1 MPSQPAST
9 SHVSPCVAAIDIGS
23 NTIKL
28 LVARNGLAG
37 VETVHHA
44 VQECRIA
51 TGISDAHPRLSEDAM
66 RHGIDAVLALLNQ
79 ARENEAQRIHI
90 AATSAVRDAQNGPE
104 FASRIES
111 ESGVPVHILSGEE
124 EAQTIALALAHDP
137 GLKAMQRFT
146 HLDLGGGSLEYND
159 IESGNLRQSV
169 SLPLGAVRLTEQWVT
184 DPKGAFTA
192 QDADRIANHVK
203 STLKQTGL
211 VQNPPGI
218 PIVYTGGS
226 VTIARALVQGLPI
239 QAKATGS
246 PIVKQQQLHHLL
258 AELAPRSFE
267 QRMQFKHLPANRADV
282 VCAALQIILSTLEY
296 FNCAQLQH
304 SRFSL
309 RHGICVKLLELH

>member
-9 SHVSPCVAAIDIGS
+9 SHASPCVAAIDIGS

-37 VETVHHA
+37 IETVHHA
-44 VQECRIA
+44 VEECRIA
-51 TGISDAHPRLSEDAM
+51 TGISSTHPSLSENAM
-66 RHGIDAVLALLNQ
+66 QRGIDAVLTLLKQ
-79 ARENEAQRIHI
+79 ARDHGVQRIYI
-90 AATSAVRDAQNGPE
+90 AATSAVRDAKNGSA
-104 FASRIES
+104 FASCIET

-137 GLKAMQRFT
+137 DLKAVQHFT

-159 IESGNLRQSV
+159 IEDGTLRQSV

-192 QDADRIANHVK
+192 QDAERIANHVK
-203 STLKQTGL
+203 STLQQAGL
-211 VQNPPGI
+211 VQNSPNI
-218 PIVYTGGS
+218 PMVYTGGS

-239 QAKATGS
+239 QGNASGS
-246 PIVKQQQLHHLL
+246 PIVRQQQLHHLL

-282 VCAALQIILSTLEY
+282 VCAALQIILSTLEF
-296 FNCAQLQH
+296 FNCPQLQH